1 MAKVVTSAGLLDFV
15 SSGKVDNV
23 KNDPPPKKRE
33 DAPPLEVKDKPPVA
47 DASDAGDKKA
57 AKAADSA
64 PDEDTAIDDD
74 TRAAIEADQVWRA
87 RIDKKDA
94 VINRKHKEM
103 REARESAE
111 EAERFAENQYRR
123 ATLAEQRAEA
133 HERELAEW
141 KAKAAP
147 AAKEAEGPTKP
158 DPQKFYDDKGQFKA
172 FEYAEELA
180 AYSANKAVAD
190 DRAKQAEDQRK
201 AELAV
206 AETEARKRVAEAIKV
221 HPDFE
226 EVMAA
231 TDLRTH
237 NMVLQYL
244 SASEHIGEVTYYL
257 AKHPDFVERINALHP
272 LKALA
277 QVRDLE
283 KTFDKP
289 AAETDKKSE
298 PAPVKTSGAPAPI
311 KPLSSATT
319 VNTNTDP
326 SKMTYRELR
335 AYERSRAHRR

>member
-1 MAKVVTSAGLLDFV
+1 MAKVVTSQGIQDFV
-15 SSGKVDNV
+15 QSGKYDTV
-23 KNDPPPKKRE
+23 KNDSPQQKRA

-47 DASDAGDKKA
+47 DASANEPKEKPAPA
-57 AKAADSA
+57 A
-64 PDEDTAIDDD
+64 PNEDTADDDD
-74 TRAAIEADQVWRA
+74 TRAAMAADDVWKA
-87 RIDKKDA
+87 RIEKKNATID
-94 VINRKHKEM
+94 RKHKEM

-133 HERELAEW
+133 HERELAEL
-141 KAKAAP
+141 KARAAP

-180 AYSANKAVAD
+180 AYSAAKAVAD
-190 DRAKQAEDQRK
+190 DRARVADDQRK
-201 AELAV
+201 AELAI
-206 AETEARKRVAEAIKV
+206 AESDARKRVAEAIKV

-257 AKHPDFVERINALHP
+257 AKHPDFVERINLLHP
-272 LKALA
+272 MKALA

-283 KTFDKP
+283 KTFEKP
-289 AAETDKKSE
+289 AVDADKKSDVA
-298 PAPVKTSGAPAPI
+298 PPVKTSGAPAPI

-326 SKMTYRELR
+326 AKMSYRELR

>member
-1 MAKVVTSAGLLDFV
+1 MAKVVTSQGIQDFV
-15 SSGKVDNV
+15 QSGKFDTV
-23 KNDPPPKKRE
+23 KNDAPKKRE
-33 DAPPLEVKDKPPVA
+33 DAPPLEVKDKPLVA
-47 DASDAGDKKA
+47 DASDAGDKKE
-57 AKAADSA
+57 AKTPADTA
-64 PDEDTAIDDD
+64 PDEDTAVDDD
-74 TRAAIEADQVWRA
+74 TRAAIEADQVC
-87 RIDKKDA
+87 
-94 VINRKHKEM
+94 
-103 REARESAE
+103 
-111 EAERFAENQYRR
+111 
-123 ATLAEQRAEA
+123 EA

-147 AAKEAEGPTKP
+147 AATETEGPKKP

-180 AYSANKAVAD
+180 AYSAAKAVAD
-190 DRAKQAEDQRK
+190 DRARVADDQRK
-201 AELAV
+201 AELAI
-206 AETEARKRVAEAIKV
+206 AESDARKRVAEAIKV

-283 KTFDKP
+283 KTFEKP
-289 AAETDKKSE
+289 AADPDKKSE
-298 PAPVKTSGAPAPI
+298 PAPLKTSGAPAPI

-335 AYERSRAHRR
+335 AYERSRARNRR